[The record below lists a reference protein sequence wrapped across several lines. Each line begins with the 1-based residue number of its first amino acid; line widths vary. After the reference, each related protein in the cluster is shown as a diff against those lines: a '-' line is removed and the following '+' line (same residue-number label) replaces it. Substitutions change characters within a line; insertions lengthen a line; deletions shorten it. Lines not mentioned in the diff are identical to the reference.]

1 MHKVAEGD
9 LVAIKQ
15 PAVLF
20 SCINELEITE
30 HDNAKTNPPENH
42 QENGAMLPVNT

>member
-1 MHKVAEGD
+1 MHEVAEGD

-20 SCINELEITE
+20 SHINALEITE
-30 HDNAKTNPPENH
+30 LDNAKTDPPENH
-42 QENGAMLPVNT
+42 QDNGATPPVNT